1 MSKIAL
7 VQYAISNLNLR
18 FAAKEKQSA
27 LQILQI
33 FLDRKIVETFLIE
46 K

>member
-7 VQYAISNLNLR
+7 IQYVILDLILR

-27 LQILQI
+27 LRILQS
-33 FLDRKIVETFLIE
+33 FFNVETFLI
-46 K
+46 KK

>member
-7 VQYAISNLNLR
+7 VQYVISHLILR

-27 LQILQI
+27 LRILQR
-33 FLDRKIVETFLIE
+33 FLKVETLLIE

>member
-33 FLDRKIVETFLIE
+33 FLKVETFLIE